1 MDFIDHPLRF
11 CGLWLYYYG
20 NLSARDRTIIA
31 GIAGDLTLMVIGWD
45 RGNDQLLFMALHRT
59 ENRHIVGSFLEFIDL
74 KSLCI
79 IVYF

>member
-31 GIAGDLTLMVIGWD
+31 GIAGDLTLM
-45 RGNDQLLFMALHRT
+45 DQLLFMALHRT

>member
-31 GIAGDLTLMVIGWD
+31 GIAGDLTLMVISWD
-45 RGNDQLLFMALHRT
+45 QGNDQLLFMALHRT
-59 ENRHIVGSFLEFIDL
+59 ENRHIVGSFFNLL
-74 KSLCI
+74 T
-79 IVYF
+79 